1 MVPITYANINCASI
15 LGYNENMTKREGLL
29 GKVVKSAERVL
40 HGDFVEHFNQSVL
53 EPSGGKVS
61 RASLTALGDFEAVLK
76 ALKLNAGNIL
86 HSRETVTIF
95 HEPPVEKVIQVDT
108 KIKDLYE
115 QQAGDK
121 PMGFVVI
128 EVSGKHN
135 GKPVFNCERIWAVA
149 GGFPRGQL
157 NA

>member
-1 MVPITYANINCASI
+1 
-15 LGYNENMTKREGLL
+15 MTKREGLL
-29 GKVVKSAERVL
+29 GKVVKSAARVL
-40 HGDFVEHFNQSVL
+40 HTDFVEHFNQSVL
-53 EPSGGKVS
+53 APKESRVS
-61 RASLTALGDFEAVLK
+61 RASLASLGDFDAVLK
-76 ALKLNAGNIL
+76 TLKLNSGNIL
-86 HSRETVTIF
+86 HSRETITVF
-95 HEPPVEKVIQVDT
+95 HEPPLEKVINIET

-115 QQAGDK
+115 QQVGDK

-135 GKPVFNCERIWAVA
+135 GKALFSCERIWAVA